1 VRLIAVGSGG
11 ERDVGDL
18 VVPATIVDNW
28 QVVDEEVELQPG
40 ERLAI
45 EAVDGVTVQSILGFV
60 ATGPPSGW
68 QTVETTPDAVVLE
81 RVR

>member
-18 VVPATIVDNW
+18 VVPASSVDTW
-28 QVVDEEVELQPG
+28 QVIEAEIQLQPG

-45 EAVDGVTVQSILGFV
+45 EAVDGVTLQSVLGFV
-60 ATGPPSGW
+60 ATPPPSGW
-68 QTVETTPDAVVLE
+68 QTVETAPDAVVLE